1 MPHLTESDLPIAK
14 EDEVLHDENLGID
27 RKIFGGQRVP
37 GDLLAAYEEKHGKT
51 EETEAVEKRDQE
63 EAETIEASDE
73 ERAKA
78 ERSPARDKA
87 AKGAAK
93 SKSSS

>member
-14 EDEVLHDENLGID
+14 DDEVLFDENLGIN

-37 GDLLAAYEEKHGKT
+37 GDLLGAYEEKHGKSD
-51 EETEAVEKRDQE
+51 ETKAVEERDQ
-63 EAETIEASDE
+63 AEVDRIAASDE
-73 ERAKA
+73 ERTKA
-78 ERSPARDKA
+78 ERAPARDKA
-87 AKGAAK
+87 EKGAAK